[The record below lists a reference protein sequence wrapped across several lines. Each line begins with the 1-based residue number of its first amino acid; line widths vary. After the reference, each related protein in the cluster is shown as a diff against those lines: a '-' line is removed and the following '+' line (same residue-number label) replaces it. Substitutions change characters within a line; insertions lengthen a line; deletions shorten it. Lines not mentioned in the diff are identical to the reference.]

1 MASTK
6 KALKGLTNE
15 FMELKLAPKVFDAMV
30 AQLRDMVAQV
40 RGQERL
46 VMALCVRDAGM
57 PRKDFIAS
65 FPKNETNLTWI
76 DKHIR
81 SKRKHSSALGKLKE
95 EVQRAQKRLQKLEQ
109 MQQKRSR
116 HDWQAHHSQ
125 RSLLTSRRIL
135 QERKKQRL
143 PLLQLPVYRHRPS
156 CPVQQRLGR
165 LLQG

>member
-1 MASTK
+1 
-6 KALKGLTNE
+6 
-15 FMELKLAPKVFDAMV
+15 MELKLAPKVFDAMV
-30 AQLRDMVAQV
+30 AQLRDFVNQI

-65 FPKNETNLTWI
+65 FPKNETNLSWI

-109 MQQKRSR
+109 QTALTIENIKDINREISLGEA
-116 HDWQAHHSQ
+116 QA
-125 RSLLTSRRIL
+125 RRAKNELAEASL
-135 QERKKQRL
+135 RL
-143 PLLQLPVYRHRPS
+143 ALS
-156 CPVQQRLGR
+156 
-165 LLQG
+165 